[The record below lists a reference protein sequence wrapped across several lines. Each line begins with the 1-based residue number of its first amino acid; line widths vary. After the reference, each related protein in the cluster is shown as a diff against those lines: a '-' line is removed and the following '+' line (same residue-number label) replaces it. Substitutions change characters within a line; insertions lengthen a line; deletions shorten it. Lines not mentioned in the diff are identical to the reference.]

1 MSLKITG
8 SFQPNYAG
16 VFNVLD
22 NINFCNIMSGLNAD
36 ETYSVVE
43 KEKIILRNERHL
55 FYYLHYTILYLCI
68 NLIIIYYL

>member
-22 NINFCNIMSGLNAD
+22 NINFCNMSGLNAD

-43 KEKIILRNERHL
+43 KEKIVLEKRKTSLLL
-55 FYYLHYTILYLCI
+55 FTLYNFI
-68 NLIIIYYL
+68 FVH